1 MRKNKQKKIEAQ
13 TEAREYQTETS
24 GLFFKIRKLLKSG
37 SSEYQR
43 IDVFENPD
51 WGKVLLL
58 DGLVQTTE
66 RDEYYYHEMLVHPAF
81 IVHPE
86 PKNVLIIG
94 GGDGGVLREVLRYP
108 VKKAVLV
115 EIDEQVIQ
123 AASTHFPWLKPS
135 LEDSRA
141 RLIVQD
147 GRAFVEQ
154 TEDRFDVVIIDSSE
168 PIGPSSPLHEKE
180 FYERLK
186 SRMNPGG
193 IVTAQVA
200 SPFFQM
206 DQIEKKHFFFKDL
219 FKVARFYLGTV
230 PTYPGGSWCYIFL
243 SDSEDPMDIKR
254 DPVPGLKVFNV
265 ETYRAAF
272 ALPNFMLDV
281 LKKG

>member
-1 MRKNKQKKIEAQ
+1 MSAH
-13 TEAREYQTETS
+13 TEAREFQTETS
-24 GLFFKIRKLLKSG
+24 GMFFKVKKLLKSG
-37 SSEYQR
+37 ASEYQR
-43 IDVFENPD
+43 IEVIENPD

-81 IVHPE
+81 IVHPGPE
-86 PKNVLIIG
+86 NVLIIG

-123 AASTHFPWLKPS
+123 AAGSFFPWLEPS
-135 LEDSRA
+135 LEDPRSQ
-141 RLIVQD
+141 LFVED
-147 GRAFVEQ
+147 GKAFVER
-154 TEDRFDVVIIDSSE
+154 TDDRFDVVIIDSSE
-168 PIGPSSPLHEKE
+168 PIGPSSPLHERE

-193 IVTAQVA
+193 IVMAQVA

-206 DQIEKKHFFFKDL
+206 DQIAKKNLFFQDL
-219 FKVARFYLGTV
+219 FRIARFYLGTV

-254 DPVPGLKVFNV
+254 EPIPGLKVFNV

-272 ALPNFMLDV
+272 ALPNFMKDV
-281 LKKG
+281 LKKD